1 MKIWL
6 KVCMIYLYCY
16 IWPYMCEL
24 TPISLESS
32 TWELLCR
39 EYLSS
44 ISNPVDTGRNL
55 NVQKTFNL
63 RLVSTGKVTDR

>member
-1 MKIWL
+1 
-6 KVCMIYLYCY
+6 
-16 IWPYMCEL
+16 MCEL

>member
-1 MKIWL
+1 
-6 KVCMIYLYCY
+6 
-16 IWPYMCEL
+16 MCEL

-44 ISNPVDTGRNL
+44 ISNPVDRGRNF
-55 NVQKTFNL
+55 NVQKTSRTSSE
-63 RLVSTGKVTDR
+63 RLMYVQITSCVYWEGY